1 MGLEMFQ
8 TYEDLQIWERVFR
21 TYDVRSVME
30 LGTGYGGMTVFF
42 ALQCYQRNMKF
53 VTYDNVRSLKF
64 DSGLAALLEI
74 EKNFRNIDIVG
85 ESEHWEVLKWIE
97 EADRPLAIL
106 VDNGDKR
113 RDFRMV
119 APYTKPG
126 DIIAVHDWEKEF
138 FASDVG
144 DIPVEYIFKDL
155 CDLRPSTDWRTI
167 WFRRI

>member
-8 TYEDLQIWERVFR
+8 TYEDLQIWETVFK
-21 TYDVRSVME
+21 TYDIKSVME
-30 LGTGYGGMTVFF
+30 LGTGYGGMSVFF
-42 ALQCYQRNMKF
+42 ALQCYQRGMDF
-53 VTYDNVRSLKF
+53 VTYDNVQSLFF
-64 DSGLAALLEI
+64 DSGLPALLNI
-74 EKNFRNIDIVG
+74 GKNFRNINIVG
-85 ESEHWEVLKWIE
+85 ESEHWEVLNWIE
-97 EADRPLAIL
+97 KARRPLAIM

-138 FASDVG
+138 FPEDVG
-144 DIPVEYIFKDL
+144 DVKVEYIFKDV
-155 CDLRPSTDWRTI
+155 CDLRPSRDWRTI